1 MKYELLSKKRVNSYE
16 TVYEV
21 KCIPN
26 KLSKFFGN
34 TDRIVPLIYKG
45 EKYNVNGRMVFYTL
59 KGQKLALSEIA
70 IWLHEKLHYDK
81 YSKETNKKEK
91 ITFTTTLIPLNV
103 KNLNNHIYLDNE
115 NLRECIN
122 NLNNRITKIG
132 VVYGELNYPDKENFF
147 NYSLGR
153 ISHTIKNVR
162 IEDDN
167 VIGEITIANTH
178 HGRELEHNF
187 INEVVFRPRISGI
200 VDENGLVIIKYLFTF
215 DAVRKDVDAFFV
227 NEKSEYE
234 IDESANNG

>member
-34 TDRIVPLIYKG
+34 TDSIVPLIYKG
-45 EKYNVNGRMVFYTL
+45 EKYNMSGRMVFYSL
-59 KGQKLALSEIA
+59 KGEKILSNLT

-81 YSKETNKKEK
+81 YTKEIKKKDK

-122 NLNNRITKIG
+122 NLNNRISQIG

-153 ISHTIKNVR
+153 VSHSIKNVR
-162 IEDDN
+162 IEDNN

-178 HGRELEHNF
+178 YGRELEHNF
-187 INEVVFRPRISGI
+187 INEVVFRPRIIGI

-215 DAVRKDVDAFFV
+215 DAVKIDTDAFFV
-227 NEKSEYE
+227 NEKSE
-234 IDESANNG
+234 IESANNG